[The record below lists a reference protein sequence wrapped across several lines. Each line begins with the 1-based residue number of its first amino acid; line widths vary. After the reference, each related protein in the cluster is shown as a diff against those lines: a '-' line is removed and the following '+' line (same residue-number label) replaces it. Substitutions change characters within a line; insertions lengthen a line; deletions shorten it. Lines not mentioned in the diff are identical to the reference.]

1 MSYSNSF
8 LEQIKERVSLSSIV
22 SKHVVWDNKKSN
34 QAKRDFWAPCPF
46 HSEKTASFHVDDNK
60 AFYYCFGCHT
70 KGNIF
75 NFLKEKEG
83 LSFQEAVK
91 FLSEKAGLE
100 YQLENSKN
108 PKNIQLERKISLQK
122 ELVKLHQIASEFY
135 NKNLVTT
142 KGTIA
147 INYLKERGIS
157 KTTIEEFKI
166 GYAPKDGNALTKLFL
181 EKGFSRD
188 IIEKTGLCLLSEK
201 NALFDRFRDRVMFPI
216 YNKYSEIVAFGGRT
230 IHEGSGAKYLNSPE
244 TDIFKKGSIV
254 FNLNNVK
261 KHLRKDD
268 LIIVEGY
275 MDVISLYNSSI
286 KTSVAPLGTA
296 LTEKQLGLIWEA
308 CEEPVLFF
316 DGDKAGLAATERVVE
331 LALPFLSHNK
341 TLRIARPLENFD
353 PDDMLRSEGR
363 DSVLELLRSSISI
376 LDFIVDR
383 EKASKPIDS
392 PERIRKMELNLKR
405 KAHSIKDVGVRR
417 LFISKIGEKIN
428 QYNTFPK
435 FRRNVKSNSEK
446 HFYSNF
452 KAKKS
457 NIFKESEIELEKI
470 EAGIIYCLV
479 NNPTLFGEN
488 RVKLNELD
496 FQDSVLK
503 KLFWEITDKLEDPI
517 SIDLKERALRK
528 ALQKDPLLKSHLIY
542 NNIKETEKS
551 KKLLLNAISV
561 HNLALNRLERLKDLK
576 IKLKSDQIESKNE
589 GESLEKAQIKYHSA
603 VSGERY
609 IRESIA
615 KEKEAYKETL
625 DQLSSKV
632 RRKTSKK

>member
-8 LEQIKERVSLSSIV
+8 LEQIKERVPLSSIV
-22 SKHVVWDNKKSN
+22 SKYVVWDNKKSN

-83 LSFQEAVK
+83 LSFQEAVN
-91 FLSEKAGLE
+91 FLSKKAGLE
-100 YQLENSKN
+100 YQLESSKN
-108 PKNIQLERKISLQK
+108 PKNIMLKRKLSLQK

-135 NKNLVTT
+135 NKNLFTT
-142 KGTIA
+142 KGAIA
-147 INYLKERGIS
+147 INYLIERGIS
-157 KTTIEEFKI
+157 KATIEEFKI
-166 GYAPKDGNALTKLFL
+166 GYAPKEGNALTKLLL

-188 IIEKTGLCLLSEK
+188 SIEKTGLCLSSEK
-201 NALFDRFRDRVMFPI
+201 NVLFDRFRDRVMFPI
-216 YNKYSEIVAFGGRT
+216 FNKYSEVVAFGGRT

-244 TDIFKKGSIV
+244 TDVFKKGSIV

-261 KHLRKDD
+261 KHLREDD

-296 LTEKQLGLIWEA
+296 LTEKQLSLIWET

-363 DSVLELLRSSISI
+363 DSVLEMLRSSISI

-383 EKASKPIDS
+383 EKATKPIDS
-392 PERIRKMELNLKR
+392 PERIRKLELNLKR
-405 KAHSIKDVGVRR
+405 KAHSIKDAGVRR
-417 LFISKIGEKIN
+417 LFISKIGEKID
-428 QYNTFPK
+428 QYNYFPK
-435 FRRNVKSNSEK
+435 FRRNIKSNSEK
-446 HFYSNF
+446 HFYSSF

-457 NIFKESEIELEKI
+457 NIFKESERELEKI
-470 EAGIIYCLV
+470 EAGIIYCLI
-479 NNPTLFGEN
+479 NNPTLFAEH
-488 RVKLNELD
+488 RVKLIELD
-496 FQDSVLK
+496 FQDPILK
-503 KLFWEITDKLEDPI
+503 KLFWEMTDKLEEPI
-517 SIDLKERALRK
+517 TIGLKEKALRK

-542 NNIKETEKS
+542 NNEKETEKS

-576 IKLKSDQIESKNE
+576 IKLKSDEIESKNE
-589 GESLEKAQIKYHSA
+589 GESLEEAQIKYHSA
-603 VSGERY
+603 ISGEKY
-609 IRESIA
+609 IKESIA

-625 DQLSSKV
+625 DQLSNKV
-632 RRKTSKK
+632 RRKTSEK